1 MGIQVHALEPMPA
14 TPELIQKGITW
25 QSSEGENNL
34 YPIELDLAIFSQ
46 RNYTGVLNLFFS
58 ESDQATKWH
67 RILTRVC
74 GSYDIDDYYT
84 RTRDQAEQGFN
95 FELGAGETVTFTAM
109 QKRLRREV
117 YVRVISKVGLSTEQV
132 EALRLDI
139 QKHTICVHYGVRR
152 LLDFFEDKQKL
163 YLCLEWPEADKLDS
177 LPDEKRLQKEKV
189 MNERIMTRISIQ
201 EYVLQGKYL
210 TLKNNVIEKQV

>member
-1 MGIQVHALEPMPA
+1 MGIRVHALEPMPA

-25 QSSEGENNL
+25 QNPEGENNL

-74 GSYDIDDYYT
+74 GSYEINDYYT
-84 RTRDQAEQGFN
+84 GAEKVYEHGFN
-95 FELGAGETVTFTAM
+95 FELGAGETVTFPAM

-117 YVRVISKVGLSTEQV
+117 YVRVISKVGLSTE
-132 EALRLDI
+132 
-139 QKHTICVHYGVRR
+139 
-152 LLDFFEDKQKL
+152 
-163 YLCLEWPEADKLDS
+163 
-177 LPDEKRLQKEKV
+177 
-189 MNERIMTRISIQ
+189 
-201 EYVLQGKYL
+201 
-210 TLKNNVIEKQV
+210 